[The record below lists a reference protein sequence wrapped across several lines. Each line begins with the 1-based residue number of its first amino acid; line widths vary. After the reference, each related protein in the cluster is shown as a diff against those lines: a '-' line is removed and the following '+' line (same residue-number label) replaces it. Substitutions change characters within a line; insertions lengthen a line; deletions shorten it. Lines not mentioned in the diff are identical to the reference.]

1 MVNPGS
7 GKAQKFVFFF
17 FFKVE
22 GDLGMFTDGEE
33 ASVEE
38 GLKVQNM

>member
-1 MVNPGS
+1 MVRLRNLCC
-7 GKAQKFVFFF
+7 FFF

-22 GDLGMFTDGEE
+22 GDLEMFTDGEE